1 MRRPM
6 TFRTHRG
13 PTDRDEEGLSG
24 VEVDGEMGAAC
35 KRARHHLEHEH
46 DTAGGGEKAASQSR
60 KAPIDIMGYRIVPA
74 TRNEQL
80 HPARLAFC

>member
-6 TFRTHRG
+6 TFRTRRG
-13 PTDRDEEGLSG
+13 PTDRDEEDLSG

-35 KRARHHLEHEH
+35 KCARHHLKHEH

-60 KAPIDIMGYRIVPA
+60 NAPVDIMA
-74 TRNEQL
+74 TE
-80 HPARLAFC
+80 